1 MKRILGLVVVFAA
14 LFATAAFGE
23 QFGDLSIEV
32 ADGWTASQEGSTVAI
47 IKDDNTASLS
57 ITLES
62 ADGASLEELANAFAQ
77 KLGGSAPQL
86 MTEGVFEGDYAFEF
100 TNANGVKC
108 DALISGGDTYY
119 LLIVVAGGDNAQ
131 DEIIA
136 MISSISLG

>member
-86 MTEGVFEGDYAFEF
+86 MTEGVFEGDYSFEF

-108 DALISGGDTYY
+108 DALISGGDTHY
-119 LLIVVAGGDNAQ
+119 LLIIVAGGENVQ
-131 DEIIA
+131 DEVIA

>member
-14 LFATAAFGE
+14 LFATAAFGA

-47 IKDDNTASLS
+47 IKDDNSASMS
-57 ITLES
+57 VTLES

-86 MTEGVFEGDYAFEF
+86 MTEGVFEGDYSFEF

-108 DALISGGDTYY
+108 DALISGGDTHY
-119 LLIVVAGGDNAQ
+119 LLIVVAGGENAQ